1 MAKIL
6 INGALFNLG
15 WLACVVLRN
24 HWSLLAVLAV
34 IAIYLY
40 MEESHLRARGA
51 IVVAVAVLVGFAV
64 DNAMLSEGLL
74 IPVGTDAGDLAPFW
88 MTALWAILSTTFN
101 IAFKPLQNKLVL
113 AGVMGA
119 ISAPLTYLG
128 AVRLGAAE
136 FGVPAEF
143 ALAGLGVVWL
153 LVFPAGLLFTRR
165 LMSRASPGV

>member
-1 MAKIL
+1 MLKIIL
-6 INGALFNLG
+6 NGALFNLG

-24 HWSLLAVLAV
+24 YWSLLAVLAV
-34 IAIYLY
+34 IALYLV
-40 MEESHLRARGA
+40 MEERHLRQRGA
-51 IVVAVAVLVGFAV
+51 IVVAVAVLVGFAI

-74 IPVGTDAGDLAPFW
+74 IPVGAEQGGFAPFW
-88 MTALWAILSTTFN
+88 MTCLWAILATTFN

-143 ALAGLGVVWL
+143 ALAGLAVVWL

-165 LMSRASPGV
+165 LMSRATIA

>member
-1 MAKIL
+1 MARIL
-6 INGALFNLG
+6 INGALFNLA

-24 HWSLLAVLAV
+24 HWSLLAVVAA
-34 IAIYLY
+34 IAMYLF
-40 MEESHLRARGA
+40 MEEGHLRLRGA
-51 IVVAVAVLVGFAV
+51 IVIAVAVLVGFAV

-74 IPVGTDAGDLAPFW
+74 IPVDTQAGDFAPFW
-88 MTALWAILSTTFN
+88 MTSLWAILSTTFN

-113 AGVMGA
+113 AGIMGA
-119 ISAPLTYLG
+119 ISAPLTYLA

-143 ALAGLGVVWL
+143 ALAGLAVVWL

-165 LMSRASPGV
+165 LMSRATL